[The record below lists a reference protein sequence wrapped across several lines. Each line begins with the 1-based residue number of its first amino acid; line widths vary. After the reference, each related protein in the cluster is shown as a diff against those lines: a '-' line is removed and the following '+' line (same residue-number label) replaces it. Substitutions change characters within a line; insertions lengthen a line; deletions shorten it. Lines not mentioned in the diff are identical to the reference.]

1 MHSKQ
6 FTAYHILKVLAWGI
20 AGILL
25 AMVALLVLAIIMPFL
40 FRSLLESGSASES
53 VTQAVRSIMLGLGGL
68 GSAVFGLIIA
78 LVVILILMAI
88 GLAILERWP
97 SRHITP
103 VDEALRTLKLRYAK
117 GEITKEQF
125 LEMKKTLETGA

>member
-6 FTAYHILKVLAWGI
+6 PTAYHILRVLVFGVV
-20 AGILL
+20 GILL
-25 AMVALLVLAIIMPFL
+25 LMVALLALAIMMPFL
-40 FRSLLESGSASES
+40 FRALLDSGSVSES
-53 VTQAVRSIMLGLGGL
+53 MSQAVRSIMLGLGGL
-68 GSAVFGLIIA
+68 GSAVFDLIIA
-78 LVVILILMAI
+78 LVVILVLMVI
-88 GLAILERWP
+88 GLAILERTP

-125 LEMKKTLETGA
+125 LEMKKTLEVGA